1 MRAMP
6 PRRVLLL
13 ASLILPA
20 IAGAEPRRPLAV
32 AAAANLRPTI
42 DAVARAFEAER
53 SDAEVRVTYGASG
66 TLHAQIA
73 AGAPFDVFLSA
84 DREAPRALVA
94 AGLASGE
101 AVYAIG
107 QLVVWVPHGSPLDL
121 ARDGLGALAG
131 PGVRRVA
138 IPNPALAPYGRA
150 AVQALEDAGALD
162 AVRPKLVLGE
172 SVAQTAHFARAGA
185 ADAAFVSRSLA
196 LLPALA
202 GAGRAV
208 PVPSRAHAPIEQSAV
223 LLGRARSPELARAF
237 LAFLRGEKGRA
248 LLAAAGYGLP

>member
-1 MRAMP
+1 MS
-6 PRRVLLL
+6 RRRIALL
-13 ASLILPA
+13 ASLMLPTL
-20 IAGAEPRRPLAV
+20 AGAAPRRPLAI

-66 TLHAQIA
+66 TLHAQIV

-84 DREAPRALVA
+84 DRDSPRALVA

-101 AVYAIG
+101 VVYAIG
-107 QLVVWVPHGSPLDL
+107 QLTVWVPHGSRLDL
-121 ARDGLGALAG
+121 ARDGLAALAR
-131 PGVRRVA
+131 PEVRRVA

-150 AVQALEDAGALD
+150 AIAALEHAGALD

-172 SVAQTAHFARAGA
+172 SVAQAAQFAHSGS
-185 ADAAFVSRSLA
+185 ADAAFVPRSLA

-208 PVPSRAHAPIEQSAV
+208 PVPPRAHAPIEQSAI
-223 LLGRARSPELARAF
+223 LLGRARSPALARAF
-237 LAFLRGEKGRA
+237 LSFLRGEKGRA
-248 LLAAAGYGLP
+248 LLAEAGYGLP